1 MSVRR
6 LPELLAAVRR
16 QASEVRVDAV
26 VAVLGLMLS
35 QLILWQGWG
44 SPPHGPGALLML
56 VLAAPALIAFRR
68 IDPVIAAVGMA
79 AGASAAWMLSQTD
92 LVLFVG
98 CAMALWSLPT
108 RCSWRTAAAT
118 ITATTVV
125 PFVVASLFDD
135 SATTWRWLW
144 IPLLVIGVARLAYQL
159 ISRRHVAYTAKQRFA
174 ELRSLATGRTHR
186 IEFDAV
192 VAGAVTALTSV
203 DLMHWR
209 SGFTAAEWPAPKWM
223 IYFCAYAA
231 LTLVLRRVWPVV
243 PVLVLTVA
251 SLLTY
256 WLAGPRWLL
265 LAAFALALCSLIADR
280 VTWPRMLLIG
290 AVLTALPVVAEL
302 IRYRQMVLIFPRLR
316 HEGLENVGGV
326 WHNRVYEGIVDSQ
339 WPWWLS
345 VLLVLPVLA
354 YLLRWWWLAKSA
366 QTVAWLRNP
375 VVLDCLLALASVL
388 VLHWKVFHP
397 DSAWSTA
404 APWLRTAVVI
414 APVLIAL
421 RRFFPLAAAFG
432 LLIAAMMTQA
442 MGSVEWV
449 LLGGCALALW
459 SLVTRRS
466 LMVALPGLAG
476 VVAVLPWLVNLYW
489 RPLVRLAH
497 PTIWQDEVPFSL
509 PGRGPDE
516 TFLGTRY
523 GIRIEELHHLQA
535 HDWPWKYVAG
545 LLVAGLAALA
555 YRLLRH
561 RVRIPVR
568 SLQEWLSDAR
578 TAAVWQHGYLLDLLL
593 AVTVATAV
601 LLDIRAG
608 QYRMHWWAAQHW
620 TIYVLVY
627 APMTLVFR
635 RIQPVIPSVVLA
647 GASLVAYLAD
657 GQNLLLT
664 AALGIALYSL
674 VVRTKPS
681 LGLPITGVIL
691 VLLPAIPAWL
701 PGRFRFLA
709 WFFPATLDMQFNGL
723 SLNDYG
729 PEFIRL
735 SQRAWPIYLSLVLLL
750 PVCGGLLA
758 RLYQRSRQPSA
769 REAELERL
777 TVEQGEVQVVLTERS
792 HIARDLHDVVA
803 HAVNLM
809 VIQAETGPDLVQR
822 GEADVLAGFQRI
834 GDAGRRALG
843 ELDRMLS
850 ALRDEDG
857 IPDPAL
863 APQPGLADLRRLAGD
878 VSSESMTVSLDL
890 QGDPDLPPDGHQLA
904 AYRLVQEALTN
915 AVRHAEA
922 TKAMVTVEIKEA
934 GIQVRIADDG
944 RGFEPE
950 VAQAGGRHGLAGM
963 RERVRIHE
971 GKLTITSAPG
981 EGTEISAWLPISRK
995 AVPAG

>member
-16 QASEVRVDAV
+16 QATGLRVDAV
-26 VAVLGLMLS
+26 VAVLGLMFS
-35 QLILWQGWG
+35 QFVLWQGWG

-108 RCSWRTAAAT
+108 RCSWRAAAAT

-159 ISRRHVAYTAKQRFA
+159 ISRRRVAYTAKQRFA

-186 IEFDAV
+186 IEFDVV
-192 VAGAVTALTSV
+192 VAGAITALTLV
-203 DLMHWR
+203 DLMHR
-209 SGFTAAEWPAPKWM
+209 RYDFPVAEWEAPKWM

-231 LTLVLRRVWPVV
+231 LSLVLRRSWPVV

-256 WLAGPRWLL
+256 WQAGPRWFV
-265 LAAFALALCSLIADR
+265 LAAFALALCSLIAHR

-290 AVLTALPVVAEL
+290 VVLTVLPVVAAL
-302 IRYRQMVLIFPRLR
+302 IRYGQMVWIFPGLR
-316 HEGLENVGGV
+316 HVELENDNGIL
-326 WHNRVYEGIVDSQ
+326 HNRIYEGIVDSQ

-345 VLLVLPVLA
+345 VSLAVPVVV
-354 YLLRWWWLAKSA
+354 YVLRWWWLAKSA
-366 QTVAWLRNP
+366 QIVAWLRNP
-375 VVLDCLLALASVL
+375 VVLDCLLALAGVL
-388 VLHWKVFHP
+388 VLHAKIFHP
-397 DSAWSTA
+397 NDDWSTTA
-404 APWLRTAVVI
+404 AWLRTAVVLS
-414 APVLIAL
+414 PLLIAF
-421 RRFFPLAAAFG
+421 RRVVPLAATIG
-432 LLIAAMMTQA
+432 LLFAAVMTQA
-442 MGSVEWV
+442 MGGVEWF
-449 LLGGCALALW
+449 LLAGCALALW
-459 SLVTRRS
+459 TLVSRRA
-466 LMVALPGLAG
+466 LVVALPSLAG
-476 VVAVLPWLVNLYW
+476 VVIALPWLVNQLW

-497 PTIWQDEVPFSL
+497 PTIWRDDATFSP
-509 PGRGPDE
+509 PGRPDQ
-516 TFLGTRY
+516 TFTGTIY
-523 GIRIEELHHLQA
+523 GIHIEDLERIQA
-535 HDWPWKYVAG
+535 HHWSWRYSAA
-545 LLVAGLAALA
+545 LLVVGLAALA
-555 YRLLRH
+555 YRLIRR
-561 RVRIPVR
+561 RVSMPVR
-568 SLQEWLSDAR
+568 SLQEWLGDLR
-578 TAAVWQHGYLLDLLL
+578 TAAVWKHGHLLDLLL
-593 AVTVATAV
+593 AVAVTTVV

-608 QYRMHWWAAQHW
+608 QHRMHWWAAQGW
-620 TIYVLVY
+620 TIYVLAY
-627 APMTLVFR
+627 ASMSLVFR
-635 RIQPVIPSVVLA
+635 RVQPIIPTVVLA
-647 GASLVAYLAD
+647 GAGLVAYLAD
-657 GQNLLLT
+657 GQNVLLIV
-664 AALGIALYSL
+664 ALGIALYSL
-674 VVRTKPS
+674 VVRTRPA
-681 LGLPITGVIL
+681 LGLSISGVIL
-691 VLLPAIPAWL
+691 VLLPAIPALL
-701 PGRFRFLA
+701 PGWIRILA
-709 WFFPATLDMQFNGL
+709 WLFPAALERQYDGL
-723 SLNDYG
+723 YLNDYG
-729 PEFIRL
+729 PEFTRL
-735 SQRAWPIYLSLVLLL
+735 AERSWPIYMSLVLLL
-750 PVCGGLLA
+750 PVCGGLLT
-758 RLYQRSRQPSA
+758 RLYQRSRQSSA